1 MKNGHLQLTAQRRG
15 FSLFEVVLSLSIL
28 LGALTAWS
36 QLIDTGARAG
46 IKAKLQTEAI
56 LRCESKL
63 AEMIAGAE
71 ALETAD
77 SVAFDDDPEHWSWA
91 ASVTDG
97 PYLDLLAIRVTAT
110 HTGGREDVSYTL
122 TCYIRDP
129 AIYEDAA
136 FEASQTEEVDE

>member
-1 MKNGHLQLTAQRRG
+1 MKNGHLQLTSQRRG

-77 SVAFDDDPEHWSWA
+77 GVAFDDDPEHWSWA
-91 ASVTDG
+91 ANVTDG
-97 PYLDLLAIRVTAT
+97 PYLDLLVIQVTAT
-110 HTGGREDVSYTL
+110 HTGGRDDVSHTL
-122 TCYIRDP
+122 TRYLRDP
-129 AIYEDAA
+129 AIYEEAA
-136 FEASQTEEVDE
+136 FQDSQTEEAGE